1 LLKNTHHSKIA
12 KGQEP
17 RLKTHTAEWDG
28 RDEDD
33 KKVARGVYF
42 YRIEAGDFKSVKK
55 LILLR

>member
-1 LLKNTHHSKIA
+1 VEDTHNSKIA

-28 RDEDD
+28 GDEKD
-33 KKVARGVYF
+33 KKVASGVYF
-42 YRIEAGDFKSVKK
+42 YRIEAGDFKSAKK